1 MDQYSHMKK
10 VAGTTLILIS
20 ILTLSC
26 SKKNDVQP
34 QPHTIKITASGSD
47 TFTATL
53 STLKTTDSKPVVAD
67 PKTIEKGSVY
77 TYTGS
82 FNSGD
87 LVSADIESDVANS
100 ITYTIEDN
108 GAVVAQGDNKEIGTH
123 ETITIGYGLP

>member
-1 MDQYSHMKK
+1 MKK
-10 VAGTTLILIS
+10 IAGIAFILIS
-20 ILTLSC
+20 TLTISC

-34 QPHTIKITASGSD
+34 QSHTIKITASGSD
-47 TFTATL
+47 AFTATL
-53 STLKTTDSKPVVAD
+53 STLKTTDTKPVVAD
-67 PKTIEKGSVY
+67 PKTAVKGSAY

-82 FNSGD
+82 FNAGD
-87 LVSADIESDVANS
+87 LVSVDIESDVANS